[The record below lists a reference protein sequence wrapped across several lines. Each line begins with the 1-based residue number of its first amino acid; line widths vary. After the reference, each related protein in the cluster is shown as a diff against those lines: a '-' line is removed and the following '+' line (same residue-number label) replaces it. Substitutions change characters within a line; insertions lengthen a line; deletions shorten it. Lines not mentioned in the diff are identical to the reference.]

1 MHCGCCS
8 IVITESFCSLLLQRF
23 LDIQVFISVFL
34 QNYVHYATLIVN
46 FGKSM
51 KISNFLFHLYV
62 DYSSSNSLSPLWE
75 LSHMFDT
82 PFFWTFLRFL
92 SFFKLNTTHKE
103 CWSTVNSQ
111 SESFVGFVP
120 RLWQGQFKI
129 VSGEPPCVFLAGS
142 LRLLSC

>member
-1 MHCGCCS
+1 
-8 IVITESFCSLLLQRF
+8 
-23 LDIQVFISVFL
+23 
-34 QNYVHYATLIVN
+34 
-46 FGKSM
+46 
-51 KISNFLFHLYV
+51 
-62 DYSSSNSLSPLWE
+62 
-75 LSHMFDT
+75 MFDT

-129 VSGEPPCVFLAGS
+129 VSGEPVFS
-142 LRLLSC
+142 WQDP